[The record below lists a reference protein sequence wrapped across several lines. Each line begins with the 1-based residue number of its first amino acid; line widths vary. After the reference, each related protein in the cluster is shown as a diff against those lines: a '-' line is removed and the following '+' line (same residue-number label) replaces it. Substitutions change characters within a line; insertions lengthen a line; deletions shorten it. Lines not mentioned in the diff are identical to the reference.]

1 MVYYAYAKN
10 SNDDWSW
17 RYVIVAPNFKVL
29 DEWYHEVKNKVSD
42 NVISRVSHEFY
53 VFDRNKLNLGRSTA
67 QGHEAPQFMNK
78 LIFQLLQD
86 NEGRNIS
93 TFINGHLSGGTAE

>member
-17 RYVIVAPNFKVL
+17 RYVIVAPSLHTLNQWYNAVQDKVA
-29 DEWYHEVKNKVSD
+29 D
-42 NVISRVSHEFY
+42 NVLQRVDDDFY

-67 QGHEAPQFMNK
+67 DGHEAPRFMNK
-78 LIFQLLQD
+78 IIFQLLSD
-86 NEGRNIS
+86 NEGRNLTSFVNATI
-93 TFINGHLSGGTAE
+93 H

>member
-17 RYVIVAPNFKVL
+17 RYVIVAPNQRTLDQWYSAVQDKVA
-29 DEWYHEVKNKVSD
+29 D
-42 NVISRVSHEFY
+42 NVLSRVSEDFY

-67 QGHEAPQFMNK
+67 DGHEAPRFMNK
-78 LIFQLLQD
+78 IIFQLLSD
-86 NEGRNIS
+86 NEGRNITS
-93 TFINGHLSGGTAE
+93 FVNSDIN

>member
-17 RYVIVAPNFKVL
+17 RYVIVAPNQRTLDQWYGAVQDKVA
-29 DEWYHEVKNKVSD
+29 D
-42 NVISRVSHEFY
+42 NVLSRVSEDFY

-67 QGHEAPQFMNK
+67 DGHEAPRFMNK
-78 LIFQLLQD
+78 IIFQLLSD
-86 NEGRNIS
+86 NEGRNITS
-93 TFINGHLSGGTAE
+93 FVNSDIH